1 MPSHEEHCKDSLKK
15 YGKPF
20 GDLHSWMDGPSEIL
34 GTQHRMYRHDPY
46 TTPQEA
52 KKIFGEYAD
61 HACLDHIILDWR
73 ESPERFNSIFKQ
85 YPKRGLPAGICPR
98 CGSTLVWRRAQLT
111 GELYRGC
118 TNYSGGCRYQE
129 RSYKRTP
136 ASLKARRKRNAN
148 YYGQP
153 GEIPSYF
160 FDYYDIGLL
169 SPDDSHFYGPPPKVE
184 DLEKAKRKIESKGS
198 PLKEETETV
207 FRHKP
212 PKELLKKVPIAF
224 AILFY
229 LVYSILCL
237 LVIGVTMTALILLMS
252 GLVLVFGLPMGQKR
266 YSRIGGYYWTE
277 PEATLDLAVFVFLFC
292 YLFLTSLFLKDIPFF
307 ATAIIFVMGLIATF
321 IIATAIR
328 E

>member
-1 MPSHEEHCKDSLKK
+1 
-15 YGKPF
+15 
-20 GDLHSWMDGPSEIL
+20 MDEPSEIL

-52 KKIFGEYAD
+52 KKIFGEYTD

-136 ASLKARRKRNAN
+136 TSLKARRKRNAN
-148 YYGQP
+148 SYVQP
-153 GEIPSYF
+153 EEPPSYF
-160 FDYYDIGLL
+160 FDHYDIGLVG
-169 SPDDSHFYGPPPKVE
+169 PDDSHFHGPPPKVE
-184 DLEKAKRKIESKGS
+184 GLKKARGKKELKGS
-198 PLKEETETV
+198 PFKKGIETV
-207 FRHKP
+207 FQHRSPH
-212 PKELLKKVPIAF
+212 EWLKKGPIAF

-229 LVYSILCL
+229 LVYFILCL

-252 GLVLVFGLPMGQKR
+252 ALVLVFGLPMGQKR

-307 ATAIIFVMGLIATF
+307 ATAAIFVIGLIATF

-328 E
+328 K